1 MERLNLNTK
10 PANPEIEAAIHCAR
24 YAIAKNVVS
33 GKKVLD
39 VACGNGYGS
48 YLLKKA
54 GALDVLGI
62 DLSEDVIN
70 SCRKNYESEGI
81 RFLNGSAEA
90 LPQLLGDEKF
100 DVIVCIETMEHV
112 SNVNL
117 LLRGM
122 KHVLK
127 DDGVIIITC
136 PNDHWYYADS
146 SADNIYHQRR
156 YTFEEFQNISTNILG
171 NDVKWNIGTAC
182 LGFLSTPINVQKQ
195 YTHVP
200 HTWFSHIDK
209 CGTYLVAES
218 DRTDFCPENCSFFI
232 GVWGISEVLVGSAV
246 FGISMDDYLDVVNAR
261 NGDIKTIKNAYNS
274 VIEECKIHSQTIVE
288 LKNQIHNHSNNE
300 HKLVEQNNSLGQTIK
315 DQENQIQNHLNN
327 ECELNDQLKL
337 SVSMQKGIGLR
348 LSAAISENKLLRE
361 SLHHTREELRIT
373 KGDLHHTREELRITK
388 EELDIKEIK
397 IIEMEPG
404 YEKYKKILKI
414 VPKIAR
420 RRFSRLLENK

>member
-1 MERLNLNTK
+1 MERLNLNSK

-117 LLRGM
+117 LLGGM

-127 DDGVIIITC
+127 HDGVIIITC

-218 DRTDFCPENCSFFI
+218 DRTDFCPENCSFFM

-246 FGISMDDYLDVVNAR
+246 FGISMDDYVDVVNAR
-261 NGDIKTIKNAYNS
+261 NGDMKTIKNAYNS

-288 LKNQIHNHSNNE
+288 LKNQIQNHLNNE
-300 HKLVEQNNSLGQTIK
+300 RKLVEQNNSLGQTIK

-348 LSAAISENKLLRE
+348 LSAATSENKLLRE

-373 KGDLHHTREELRITK
+373 KG
-388 EELDIKEIK
+388 ELDFKEIK